1 VSTAQEIATGEVVEV
16 RWPLC
21 GPDDVQLFDEVR
33 PLMLLVS
40 QSAEAPDVD
49 DPLVDWIRLPA
60 SADDL
65 SARCRALV
73 RRAAAHRG
81 DVHLDRFG
89 RLHHAGR
96 WVLVQSPIERRLLTH
111 LLGRRG
117 EVVGYGELTEIGWN
131 GVAATA
137 NALRVHVVRL
147 NRRIGSFG
155 LSVRGVREVGYV
167 LEVTTPG

>member
-1 VSTAQEIATGEVVEV
+1 MSTAQEFAPGEVAEI

-21 GPDDVQLFDEVR
+21 GPDDANVFDEVR

-40 QSAEAPDVD
+40 QAAEPPEID

-73 RRAAAHRG
+73 RRAAAQRC
-81 DVHLDRFG
+81 DIHLDPFG

-96 WVLVQSPIERRLLTH
+96 WILVQSPIERRLLAH
-111 LLGRRG
+111 LLPRRG
-117 EVVGYGELTEIGWN
+117 DVVGYGELIEVGWN
-131 GVAATA
+131 GEPATA
-137 NALRVHVVRL
+137 NALRVHVARL
-147 NRRIGSFG
+147 NRRISAFG
-155 LSVRGVREVGYV
+155 LSLCGVREVGYA
-167 LEVTTPG
+167 LEVITSR